1 VSAKS
6 LQSFRFAPSTT
17 RPIGIPRPS
26 VNRLR
31 LVPRLARSVGFGPVF
46 FPAER
51 SLGHRPVHREPLPV
65 DPFQLV
71 VSEESA
77 FPERAKHSS
86 LSPLLKSAVGR
97 RRRADAGGFQCIPR
111 TAGPQDKQNRG
122 HGGSV
127 IDARSMTSKW
137 MRLAGREQ
145 RLHLRPNL
153 IRNPPAVAPRHEP
166 HANPLPADG
175 ADPIK
180 RDHLTGWALRIPRK
194 RFIQLCVRS
203 TTQRRAR

>member
-1 VSAKS
+1 LGRGRRTGMLSTVSAKS
-6 LQSFRFAPSTT
+6 LKSFRFAPSTT
-17 RPIGIPRPS
+17 RPIGTPRPS

-31 LVPRLARSVGFGPVF
+31 LVPRLARSVGLGPVF

-65 DPFQLV
+65 DPLQLV

-77 FPERAKHSS
+77 FPERAKHSG
-86 LSPLLKSAVGR
+86 LSPLLKPPVCR
-97 RRRADAGGFQCIPR
+97 RRRADAGGLQCIPR
-111 TAGPQDKQNRG
+111 TAGPQHEQDRS
-122 HGGSV
+122 HGGTV
-127 IDARSMTSKW
+127 IDARSMTSER
-137 MRLAGREQ
+137 MRLASREQ

-175 ADPIK
+175 AKSIK
-180 RDHLTGWALRIPRK
+180 RNHLSGWALRR
-194 RFIQLCVRS
+194 
-203 TTQRRAR
+203 T